1 MSYENGTASACE
13 RTLACAASLVLP
25 QAEHTDEYTA
35 KGHDVHA
42 FIRTVLAGGSEE
54 TALREVDG
62 EHRAMC
68 RGIQWRALVGDLMDL
83 ELESALAVDVRKRT
97 ARRLGSNI
105 ARDYEGAAKRLR
117 KRLGAWEVPGSLDIA
132 GRLRGS
138 GRRVV
143 RDIKTGYQDVTP
155 ARRNGQGRFF
165 AAAFR
170 LLEGGDAID
179 FQIAKIRPTGWVW
192 YSRESQATFT
202 PLDCDL
208 FLDALEDALADVKEA
223 RRTYLVNGAIGPHEG
238 PWCDHCRAAYA
249 CPAKI
254 AIARSMLGT
263 IVDLRGRLEAM
274 TPEERGRA
282 WEIAKYQIEP
292 QLKLVLEPLREMIKA
307 EPVPLSNGKIAKAT
321 TYEQERVDPGAA
333 LDLARALGAS
343 EEQIAACMHRFPVT
357 TIRAV
362 NPPRGGRAA

>member
-1 MSYENGTASACE
+1 MSYDNGTASACE
-13 RTLACAASLVLP
+13 RTLACSASLVLP
-25 QAEHTDEYTA
+25 QADHTDEYTE

-42 FIRTVLAGGSEE
+42 FIRRVLAGGSVEG
-54 TALREVDG
+54 ALQEVDAD
-62 EHRAMC
+62 HRAMC
-68 RGIQWRALVGDLMDL
+68 RAIQWRSLVGDLEDL
-83 ELESALAVDVRKRT
+83 ELESALAIDLRKRT

-105 ARDYEGAAKRLR
+105 ARDYATAAKRMG
-117 KRLGAWEVPGSLDIA
+117 KRLGAWELPGSLDIA

-138 GRRVV
+138 RRRVV
-143 RDIKTGYQDVTP
+143 RDVKTGYQEVTA

-165 AAAFR
+165 AAAFY
-170 LLEGGDAID
+170 LLEGGPVD
-179 FQIAKIRPTGWVW
+179 FEIAKIRPSGAVW
-192 YSRESQATFT
+192 YGREAQATFT
-202 PLDCDL
+202 ALDCDL
-208 FLDALEDALADVKEA
+208 FLDELEDAIADVKLA
-223 RRTYLVNGAIGPHEG
+223 RRTYLVNGAVAPHEG

-263 IVDLRGRLEAM
+263 VVDLRGRLEAM

-292 QLKLVLEPLREMIKA
+292 QLKLVLEPLRDMIKA

-321 TYEQERVDPGAA
+321 TYEQERVDAAAA
-333 LDLARALGAS
+333 LDLARALGATD
-343 EEQIAACMHRFPVT
+343 EQLAACTHRFPVT

-362 NPPRGGRAA
+362 NPPRGRGHAA

>member
-13 RTLACAASLVLP
+13 RTLACPASLVLP
-25 QAEHTDEYTA
+25 QAEHTDEYTE

-42 FIRTVLAGGSEE
+42 FIRAVLAGSSVDA
-54 TALREVDG
+54 ALRDVDG
-62 EHRAMC
+62 EHRALC
-68 RGIQWRALVGDLMDL
+68 RGIQWASLVGDLQDL

-105 ARDYEGAAKRLR
+105 ARDYAGAARRSGKKL
-117 KRLGAWEVPGSLDIA
+117 KAWEVPGSLDIA
-132 GRLRGS
+132 GRRRGS
-138 GRRVV
+138 RRRVV
-143 RDIKTGYQDVTP
+143 RDVKTGYQDVTA

-165 AAAFR
+165 ASAFY
-170 LLEGGDAID
+170 LLEGGPVD
-179 FQIAKIRPTGWVW
+179 FEIAKIRPSGAVW
-192 YSRESQATFT
+192 YGREAQATFT
-202 PLDCDL
+202 ALDCDL
-208 FLDALEDALADVKEA
+208 FLDELEDALADVKEA
-223 RRTYLVNGAIGPHEG
+223 RRTYLVNGAVGPHEG

-263 IVDLRGRLEAM
+263 VVDLRGRLEAM
-274 TPEERGRA
+274 TPEERGKA

-307 EPVPLSNGKIAKAT
+307 EPVPLSNGRIAKAV
-321 TYEQERVDPGAA
+321 TYEQERVDAAAA
-333 LDLARALGAS
+333 LDLARTLGAS
-343 EEQIAACMHRFPVT
+343 DEQIAACMNRFPVT

-362 NPPRGGRAA
+362 NAPRGRGHAA